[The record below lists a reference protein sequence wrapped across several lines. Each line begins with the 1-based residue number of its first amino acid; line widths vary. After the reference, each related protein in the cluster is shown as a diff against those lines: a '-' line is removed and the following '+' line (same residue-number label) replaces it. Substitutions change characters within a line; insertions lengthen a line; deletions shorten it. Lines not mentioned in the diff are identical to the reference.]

1 MRSVELF
8 AGAGGLALGVAAA
21 GFQTDAIIENDKY
34 SCETI
39 RKNTRRRLKLT
50 AGWILYESDISKFDF
65 SSLRPGFALLSGGP
79 PCQPFSFAGNC
90 RGRSDARN
98 LFPEAIRAVR
108 ELEPRAFVIENVKGL
123 SRAVLA
129 TYLDHICLQ
138 FSFPNVL
145 RRKGERWTE
154 HRARLA
160 HLNDR
165 QKPEMLYLV
174 SVRKVNAADYGVPQ
188 IRERIIIVGLHHTI
202 RTKWQFP
209 APTHSRSS
217 LLFSQ
222 WVSSEYW
229 DRHGIANGH
238 KPKLS
243 KAGRESIAR
252 IIGESA
258 DSSLKPWRTVRDAI
272 GDLPDPMNNQSNEIS
287 EHVCVSGARRYVGHS
302 GSSLDAPAK
311 TLKAGHH
318 GVPGGENMVI
328 KENGHVRYFTIR
340 ECARLQ
346 TFPDNYSFSGPWSSL
361 MRQVGNAVPVD
372 LSSAVARQLKDLL
385 RPS

>member
-21 GFQTDAIIENDKY
+21 GFRTEAIIENDKY

-39 RKNTRRRLKLT
+39 RKNKHRRLKLT
-50 AGWILYESDISKFDF
+50 ADWILYEDDISTFDF

-79 PCQPFSFAGNC
+79 PCQPFSFAGHC
-90 RGRSDARN
+90 RGHSDTRN

-108 ELEPRAFVIENVKGL
+108 ELAPTAFVIENVKGL

-129 TYLDHICLQ
+129 RYLNYICLQ
-138 FSFPNVL
+138 FGFPDVL
-145 RRKGERWTE
+145 RRKSEKWTE
-154 HRARLA
+154 HRTRLARLE
-160 HLNDR
+160 NVGR
-165 QKPEMLYLV
+165 MYEV
-174 SVRKVNAADYGVPQ
+174 SVLRVNAADYGVPQ
-188 IRERIIIVGLHHTI
+188 VRERIIIVGLHHTI
-202 RTKWQFP
+202 QKKWQFP

-222 WVSSEYW
+222 WVSCEYW
-229 DRHGIANGH
+229 DRHAIKNGH
-238 KPKLS
+238 RPKLS
-243 KAGRESIAR
+243 KAQKESIAR
-252 IIGESA
+252 AI
-258 DSSLKPWRTVRDAI
+258 DTNPDLSLKPWRTVRDAI
-272 GDLPDPMNNQSNEIS
+272 GDLPEPMQSQSSEIPD
-287 EHVCVSGARRYVGHS
+287 HIYIPGARRYVGHS
-302 GSSLDAPAK
+302 GSSLDSPAK
-311 TLKAGHH
+311 TLKAGYH

-328 KENGHVRYFTIR
+328 KDNGRVRYFTIR

-372 LSSAVARQLKDLL
+372 LSCAVARQLKAFIEA
-385 RPS
+385 